1 MWLGLALG
9 GMASLFLALSYT
21 FSGMSVRRCKD
32 AGTFGLLC
40 RAHVIMGVLSL
51 IGLPFIW
58 TPTLV
63 THFGDYALIMFLAIV
78 FYLAG
83 QFCLFMAQRTVD
95 ASRVVPLLGMKLL
108 VLAVLNLLVM
118 PHITGGKAES
128 YGVFQWLGI
137 FLTVGAAFILNKA
150 GQRIPWQS
158 LCWVGM
164 TCLGYASSDTCI
176 TMLVR
181 RLQTIGETTGDALLA
196 GLARPSVAGA
206 FITYVIC
213 GVAGLMLLPLVKRSE
228 DVHRKTVWGWI
239 SPFAFCWLTA
249 MLFLYACFARIGTV
263 NGNIVQSTRGI
274 LAILIGAL
282 LAKLGFTELEEKV
295 GVSVLV
301 RRLIAGVMMFLAIV
315 AFNWR

>member
-32 AGTFGLLC
+32 VGTFGLLC
-40 RAHVIMGVLSL
+40 RAHVVMGVLSL
-51 IGLPFIW
+51 IGLPFVW
-58 TPTLV
+58 TRTLA
-63 THFGDYALIMFLAIV
+63 THFGDYSLIMLLAII

-108 VLAVLNLLVM
+108 VLAVLNILIM
-118 PHITGGKAES
+118 PHLMGTKPES
-128 YGVFQWLGI
+128 YGIFQWLGI

-181 RLQTIGETTGDALLA
+181 RLQAVGEATADPALA
-196 GLARPSVAGA
+196 GLAKPSVAAA

-213 GVAGLMLLPLVKRSE
+213 GVAGVVLLPLVKKPE
-228 DVHRKTVWGWI
+228 GAHRKTVWGWI

-274 LAILIGAL
+274 IAILIGAV

-315 AFNWR
+315 AFNWK

>member
-32 AGTFGLLC
+32 VGTFGLLC
-40 RAHVIMGVLSL
+40 RAHVVMGVLSL
-51 IGLPFIW
+51 IGLPFVW
-58 TPTLV
+58 TRTLA
-63 THFGDYALIMFLAIV
+63 THFGDYSLIMLLAIV

-108 VLAVLNLLVM
+108 VLAVLNILIM
-118 PHITGGKAES
+118 PHLMGTKPES
-128 YGVFQWLGI
+128 YGIFQWLGI

-181 RLQTIGETTGDALLA
+181 RLQAVGEATADPALA
-196 GLARPSVAGA
+196 GLAKPSVAAA

-213 GVAGLMLLPLVKRSE
+213 GVAGVVLLPLVKKPE
-228 DVHRKTVWGWI
+228 GAHRKTVWGWI

-274 LAILIGAL
+274 IAILIGAL
-282 LAKLGFTELEEKV
+282 LAALGFTELEEKV
-295 GVSVLV
+295 GVQVWI

-315 AFNWR
+315 AFNWK

>member
-32 AGTFGLLC
+32 VGTFGLLC
-40 RAHVIMGVLSL
+40 RAHVVMGVLSL

-58 TPTLV
+58 TPTLA
-63 THFGDYALIMFLAIV
+63 THFGDYALIMLLAIV
-78 FYLAG
+78 FYLFG

-108 VLAVLNLLVM
+108 VLAVLNLLIM
-118 PHITGGKAES
+118 PHLTGAKAES

-176 TMLVR
+176 TMFVR
-181 RLQTIGETTGDALLA
+181 RLQAIGETAGDAALA
-196 GLARPSVAGA
+196 GLARPSVAAA
-206 FITYVIC
+206 FITYVLC
-213 GVAGLMLLPLVKRSE
+213 GVAGVLLLPLVKRPE
-228 DVHRKTVWGWI
+228 GAHRKTVWGWI

-249 MLFLYACFARIGTV
+249 MLFL
-263 NGNIVQSTRGI
+263 
-274 LAILIGAL
+274 
-282 LAKLGFTELEEKV
+282 
-295 GVSVLV
+295 
-301 RRLIAGVMMFLAIV
+301 
-315 AFNWR
+315 

>member
-32 AGTFGLLC
+32 VGTFGLLC
-40 RAHVIMGVLSL
+40 RAHVIMGILSL
-51 IGLPFIW
+51 IGLPFVW
-58 TPTLV
+58 TQTLA
-63 THFGDYALIMFLAIV
+63 THFGDYSLIMLLAIV

-95 ASRVVPLLGMKLL
+95 ASRVVPLLGLKLL
-108 VLAVLNLLVM
+108 VLAVLNTLLL
-118 PHITGGKAES
+118 PLITDDKAEH
-128 YGVFQWLGI
+128 YGIYQWLGI
-137 FLTVGAAFILNKA
+137 FLTLGAAFILNNA
-150 GQRIPWQS
+150 GRKIPLRS

-176 TMLVR
+176 TRLVR
-181 RLQTIGETTGDALLA
+181 RLQAVGEATGDAALV
-196 GLARPSVAGA
+196 GLARPSVAAA
-206 FITYVIC
+206 FITYVLC
-213 GVAGLMLLPLVKRSE
+213 GIAGLALLPVVKSPE
-228 DVHRKTVWGWI
+228 GVHRKTVWGWI

-274 LAILIGAL
+274 IAILIGAL
-282 LAKLGFTELEEKV
+282 LAKLGFTELEERV
-295 GVSVLV
+295 GGAVWA
-301 RRLIAGVMMFLAIV
+301 RRLVAGVMMFLAIV
-315 AFNWR
+315 AFNWK

>member
-32 AGTFGLLC
+32 VGTFGLLC
-40 RAHVIMGVLSL
+40 RAHVVMGVLSL

-58 TPTLV
+58 TRTLA
-63 THFGDYALIMFLAIV
+63 THFGDYSLIMLLAIV

-108 VLAVLNLLVM
+108 VLAVLNILIM
-118 PHITGGKAES
+118 PHLMGTKPES
-128 YGVFQWLGI
+128 YGIFQWLGI

-181 RLQTIGETTGDALLA
+181 RLQAVGEATADPALA
-196 GLARPSVAGA
+196 GLAKPSVAAA

-213 GVAGLMLLPLVKRSE
+213 GVAGVVLLPLVKKPE
-228 DVHRKTVWGWI
+228 GAHRKTVWGWI

-274 LAILIGAL
+274 IAILIGAV

-315 AFNWR
+315 AFNWK

>member
-32 AGTFGLLC
+32 VGTFGLLC
-40 RAHVIMGVLSL
+40 RAHVVMGVLSL
-51 IGLPFIW
+51 IGLPFVW
-58 TPTLV
+58 TRTLA
-63 THFGDYALIMFLAIV
+63 THFGDYSLIMLLAIV

-108 VLAVLNLLVM
+108 VLAVLNILIM
-118 PHITGGKAES
+118 PHLMGTKPES
-128 YGVFQWLGI
+128 YGIFQWLGI

-181 RLQTIGETTGDALLA
+181 RLQAVGEATADPALA
-196 GLARPSVAGA
+196 GLAKPSVAAA

-213 GVAGLMLLPLVKRSE
+213 GVAGVVLLPLVKKPE
-228 DVHRKTVWGWI
+228 GAHRKTVWGWI

-274 LAILIGAL
+274 IAILIGAV

-315 AFNWR
+315 AFNWK

>member
-32 AGTFGLLC
+32 VGTFGLLC
-40 RAHVIMGVLSL
+40 RAHVVMGVLSL
-51 IGLPFIW
+51 IGLPFVW
-58 TPTLV
+58 TRTLA
-63 THFGDYALIMFLAIV
+63 THFGDYSLIMLLAII

-108 VLAVLNLLVM
+108 VLAVLNILIM
-118 PHITGGKAES
+118 PHLMGTKPES
-128 YGVFQWLGI
+128 YGIFQWLGI

-181 RLQTIGETTGDALLA
+181 RLQAVGEATADPALA
-196 GLARPSVAGA
+196 GLAKPSVAAA

-213 GVAGLMLLPLVKRSE
+213 GVAGVVLLPLVKKPE
-228 DVHRKTVWGWI
+228 GAHRKTVWGWI

-274 LAILIGAL
+274 IAILIGAL
-282 LAKLGFTELEEKV
+282 LAALGFTELEEKV
-295 GVSVLV
+295 GVQVWI

-315 AFNWR
+315 AFNWK

>member
-95 ASRVVPLLGMKLL
+95 ASRVVPLLGLKLL
-108 VLAVLNLLVM
+108 VLAVLNILVI
-118 PHITGGKAES
+118 PLFTGVRSES
-128 YGVFQWLGI
+128 YGFFQWLGI
-137 FLTVGAAFILNKA
+137 FLTLSSAFILNKA
-150 GQRIPWQS
+150 GQRISWKS
-158 LCWVGM
+158 MGWVAV
-164 TCLGYASSDTCI
+164 TCLGYASADTCI
-176 TMLVR
+176 TVLVR
-181 RLQTIGETTGDALLA
+181 RLQKIGTVTQDPVLTGLA
-196 GLARPSVAGA
+196 GPSLAAA
-206 FITYVIC
+206 FMSYVIC
-213 GVAGLMLLPLVKRSE
+213 GVVGASLLPVFKIPK
-228 DVHRKTVWGWI
+228 DMNRKAVWGWI
-239 SPFAFCWLTA
+239 SPFALCWLTA

-263 NGNIVQSTRGI
+263 NGNIIQSTRGI
-274 LAILIGAL
+274 MAILIGAL

-315 AFNWR
+315 AFNWK

>member
-32 AGTFGLLC
+32 VGTFGLLC
-40 RAHVIMGVLSL
+40 RAHVVMGVLSL
-51 IGLPFIW
+51 IGLPFVW
-58 TPTLV
+58 TRTLA
-63 THFGDYALIMFLAIV
+63 THFGDYSLIMLLAIV

-108 VLAVLNLLVM
+108 VLAVLNILIM
-118 PHITGGKAES
+118 PHLMGTKPER
-128 YGVFQWLGI
+128 YGLFQWLGI

-164 TCLGYASSDTCI
+164 TCLGYASSDTCM

-181 RLQTIGETTGDALLA
+181 RLQAVGEATADPALA
-196 GLARPSVAGA
+196 GLAKPSVAAA

-213 GVAGLMLLPLVKRSE
+213 GVAGVVLLPLVKKPE
-228 DVHRKTVWGWI
+228 GAHRKTVWGWI

-274 LAILIGAL
+274 IAILIGAV

-315 AFNWR
+315 AFNWK